1 MDQEPLGI
9 PVPPILKPVQKT
21 DQPHPQVTKPT
32 GRHNLALGIV
42 LAAIIVVIGG
52 TAFAVSRGYFKVP
65 FLSKKTATNT
75 ANTNGG
81 ANNNTNTPATST
93 ALAPAPAPLAQWNAE
108 YQPLSTQFKTTP
120 TSLASGRAVCDGLV
134 VNGTVDPERNTCYA
148 DLALGFRAASLC
160 EKITDPHSA
169 ISLDS
174 YEDEVA
180 LCYRDFATTYAVFDC
195 ASVASQPY
203 RDICYNQFAWRL
215 EQGATLDC
223 SKIESGTIKTECQA
237 QVELVAKAQQSTDS
251 LLAMQYATCYINKH
265 PEVLQTMPQND
276 ITASYNDYV
285 TADPKDLDCSSL
297 DAAKIENAKS
307 SVITDA
313 DGDGLTAFNEA
324 FFDTSDTKV
333 DTDGNG
339 VNDLQEALQG
349 PSTTPTSTTDS
360 DGDNLPD
367 ALETANYHTD
377 IHKADT
383 DADGLSDYEEVSGY
397 ITDPL
402 KADSDGDG
410 FLDGSEVCHSYNPL
424 GSGAYSSP
432 LLYPPAACPPQ
443 LTPTNTSRPTATKK
457 TSMTIDG
464 LTATTKSGVVTVTWT
479 TQQGAYAALYF
490 GPTSAYDTGRYPD
503 SLGYVT
509 NHTVTFSGAAGAT
522 YHYAVLSC
530 PKDILTLSDCA
541 VSPDQTVVIK

>member
-21 DQPHPQVTKPT
+21 DQPQPQVTKAPA
-32 GRHNLALGIV
+32 RHNLALGLVIGAIV
-42 LAAIIVVIGG
+42 LVIGG
-52 TAFAVSRGYFKVP
+52 TAFAVSRGYFQVP
-65 FLSKKTATNT
+65 FLSKKAVTNT
-75 ANTNGG
+75 ANTNTS
-81 ANNNTNTPATST
+81 ANSNTNVSPT
-93 ALAPAPAPLAQWNAE
+93 ALASAPAPLAQWNAE

-120 TSLASGRAVCDGLV
+120 TSLAAGQAVCDGLV

-169 ISLDS
+169 IALDS

-203 RDICYNQFAWRL
+203 RDICYNQFAWRV

-223 SKIESGTIKTECQA
+223 SKIESGTIKSDCQG
-237 QVELVAKAQQSTDS
+237 QVELQSKVQQSSES

-265 PEVLQTMPQND
+265 PEVLQAMPQNE

-285 TADPKDLDCSSL
+285 TADPKDLDCDTL
-297 DAAKIENAKS
+297 DAAKIENAKAS
-307 SVITDA
+307 LITDA
-313 DGDGLTAFNEA
+313 DGDGLTVISED
-324 FFDTSDTKV
+324 FFETSDAKA

-339 VNDLQEALQG
+339 VNDLQEALKE

-367 ALETANYHTD
+367 AIETSNYHTD

-383 DADGLSDYEEVSGY
+383 DGDGLSDYEEVSGY
-397 ITDPL
+397 ITNPL

-410 FLDGSEVCHSYNPL
+410 FLDGSEICHSYNPL
-424 GSGAYSSP
+424 GTGTYSSP

-443 LTPTNTSRPTATKK
+443 LTPTNTSRPNATKK
-457 TSMTIDG
+457 TTMTIDG
-464 LTATTKSGVVTVTWT
+464 LTATAKSGTVTVTWT
-479 TQQGAYAALYF
+479 TKQGAYAALYF

-503 SLGYVT
+503 SLGYET
-509 NHTVTFSGAAGAT
+509 NHTVTFSGTAGQT

-541 VSPDQTVVIK
+541 VSTDQTVVVK